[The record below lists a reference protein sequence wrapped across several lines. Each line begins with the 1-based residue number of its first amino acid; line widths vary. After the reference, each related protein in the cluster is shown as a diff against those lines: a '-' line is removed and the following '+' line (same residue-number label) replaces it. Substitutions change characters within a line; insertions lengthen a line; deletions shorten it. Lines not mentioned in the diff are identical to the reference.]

1 MSLLVLLGVKV
12 HSGAHE
18 ENVTLGRK
26 DPDNTNEIKN
36 LKATQMIK
44 LDQMML
50 MAEMD
55 SGPW

>member
-1 MSLLVLLGVKV
+1 MTLLVLFGVKG
-12 HSGAHE
+12 HSAAHE
-18 ENVTLGRK
+18 ENITGRK

-50 MAEMD
+50 KAEMD